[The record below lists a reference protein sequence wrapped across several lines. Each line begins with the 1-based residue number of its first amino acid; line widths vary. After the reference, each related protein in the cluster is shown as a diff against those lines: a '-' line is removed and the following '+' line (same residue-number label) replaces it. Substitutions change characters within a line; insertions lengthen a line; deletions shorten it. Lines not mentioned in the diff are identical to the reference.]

1 MKKWNRII
9 IIVLFS
15 FCSYYSIAQTNCT
28 VPDSVVL
35 NSVSIQPET
44 GITELNWS
52 LSPSSDIAAYIIYTY
67 KDGDG
72 MPVDTLWD
80 PGITSFAYNST
91 AQKYSSVSYVVA
103 AFRMPVCISPLSNP
117 INTIF
122 CSSEIDTCKKE
133 ILVKWNSYPGYP
145 LPVLEYKILVYKDGS
160 PLSDMYSV
168 NPQTNSFIL
177 TNFETNSQ
185 YCFVVRAVLEGG
197 TVSNSNKSE
206 GLSTKMQRPPQWIN
220 SDYATVTSDNK
231 ISLSY
236 TIDPLSEINRFRLE
250 KKIGS
255 VGSFQQVAELVPDN
269 RHINY
274 TDNTA
279 DVTYINYYRL
289 STVNNCKN
297 TVAVS
302 NLSSNIVL
310 SLNRTGNDINL
321 TWNPYK
327 YWSGTLSAY
336 KLFVNTGQGYTEKA
350 VLQNQDTAFTIG
362 YSEIMYQLTGNEVCF
377 YISAL
382 EAGNPYGI
390 VGESRSPEKCT
401 SLTENITVPNLFTPD
416 GDLVN
421 DLFKPILSF
430 IPKDYHLIISD
441 RSGKVVF
448 ETKDEASAWDG
459 SMNGDTLP
467 QGVYL
472 WFLKVTGQNGKSIS
486 KTGTITIFRNR

>member
-1 MKKWNRII
+1 MKKWYRII
-9 IIVLFS
+9 IVALFS
-15 FCSYYSIAQTNCT
+15 FCSYSSIAQTNCT
-28 VPDSVVL
+28 VPDSAVL

-44 GITELNWS
+44 GITELKWT
-52 LSPSSDIAAYIIYTY
+52 LSPSSGIAAYIIYTFQN
-67 KDGDG
+67 GDG

-80 PGITSFAYNST
+80 PGITSFTYNSN
-91 AQKYSSVSYVVA
+91 APFSLSYVVSA
-103 AFRMPVCISPLSNP
+103 LRLPDCESVLSNP
-117 INTIF
+117 ISTIF
-122 CSSEIDTCKKE
+122 CSSEIDTCTKE
-133 ILVKWNSYPGYP
+133 IFIRWNSYPDYP
-145 LPVLEYKILVYKDGS
+145 KRVLEYNILVYKNEA
-160 PLSDMYSV
+160 PLPEMYSV
-168 NPQTNSFIL
+168 NPQANSF
-177 TNFETNSQ
+177 TFTDFETNSR
-185 YCFVVRAVLEGG
+185 YCFVIRAVLEGG
-197 TVSNSNKSE
+197 TFSNSNKIC
-206 GLSTKMQRPPQWIN
+206 LTTKMQRPPQWIN
-220 SDYATVTSDNK
+220 SDYATITPDNK

-236 TIDPLSEINRFRLE
+236 TIDPLSEINRFWLE

-255 VGSFQQVAELVPDN
+255 TGSFQKVAELVSDN
-269 RHINY
+269 GQIKYIDNQADIN
-274 TDNTA
+274 
-279 DVTYINYYRL
+279 YINYYRL
-289 STVNNCKN
+289 SAVNNC
-297 TVAVS
+297 TIPLAVS

-336 KLFVNTGQGYTEKA
+336 KLFVNTGDGYTEKA
-350 VLQNQDTAFTIG
+350 VLQDQDTAFTIG

-377 YISAL
+377 FITAL

-390 VGESRSPEKCT
+390 AGESRSPEKCT
-401 SLTENITVPNLFTPD
+401 SITENITVPNLFTPD
-416 GDLVN
+416 GDLLN

-448 ETKDEASAWDG
+448 ETKDEASAWNG

-472 WFLKVTGQNGKSIS
+472 WFLKVTGQTGKSIS